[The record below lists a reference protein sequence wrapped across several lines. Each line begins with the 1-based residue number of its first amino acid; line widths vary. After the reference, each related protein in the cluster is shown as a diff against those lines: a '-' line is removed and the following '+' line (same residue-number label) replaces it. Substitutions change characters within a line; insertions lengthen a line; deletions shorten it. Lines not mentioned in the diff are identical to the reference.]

1 MKNSRICK
9 ILLPFF
15 LMMFITNYV
24 FADDI
29 SPLDD
34 NFDIYEVLEDAESIE
49 TNSSSSEL
57 PTINSRAYVVIDRK
71 SNTVLVGKNENQK
84 KKMAS
89 TTKIMTALIVIE
101 NCDLSETV
109 EISKK
114 SASTGGSRLGLKTGD
129 KITVYDLLYGL
140 MMRSGN
146 DSAVALAEHTAG
158 SISSFADLMN
168 QKAVELGLSN
178 THFVTPHG
186 LDEDEHY
193 TTAYELALLSNYAMN
208 NEIFAKIVGTKNYTI
223 TINGYPKTL
232 TNTNELLGSLNG
244 FYGIKTGFTNGA
256 NRCLVTCCK
265 RGEMDLICV
274 VLGADTKKYRTT
286 DSIKLLEY
294 SFSNFKYV
302 NIEKMV
308 SNYFE
313 TWKENN
319 KNSFTINKGIS
330 SYLDLKYED
339 LEHSTI
345 PVRNDLVDKFQ
356 FYITCDYVLDSPIS
370 KGTSIGTITLS
381 LEDKT
386 IYSGNI
392 ITDSDVEKKSIFDY
406 MLYFYKNF
414 YNIFDDFGDGEK
426 MIFSPSPNP

>member
-101 NCDLSETV
+101 NCNLSETV

-168 QKAVELGLSN
+168 QKAVKLGLSN

-244 FYGIKTGFTNGA
+244 VYGIKTGFTNGA

-302 NIEKMV
+302 NIEEMV

-330 SYLDLKYED
+330 NYLDLKYED

-345 PVRNDLVDKFQ
+345 PVRNDLVNKFQ